1 MDAARHALSH
11 PSLLG
16 VKTFAHTWPM
26 PTSRRTAAPFPARC
40 LALACAAALLA
51 ACAAPGPQQEPPRSQ
66 DTAPAAVRIA
76 ERYVVG
82 DLGKEELDSLA
93 TWAAPD
99 GRTWLIAS
107 GKATDRLSVFDA
119 DTGAHLRTVGGPGRA
134 AGQFDRPNGVA
145 VLQAGKQALLF
156 VVERDN
162 HRVQVF
168 GLPDFAPLA
177 VFGAGRLRSPYGIWV
192 HAPTPGR
199 IDAYVTDSFMYGER
213 FDVVPPLP
221 ELVQRV
227 RRFRLALDEGRI
239 DAQDAG
245 DFGDTS
251 EAGALRLV
259 ESLAGDPAHGRLLIA
274 DEATGPAPRRSNLR
288 EYTLDGRFTG
298 RSLPEGSFDAEAEG
312 IALWSCGGDTGYWVA
327 VDQLFPLTRFHLFDR
342 KTLRWHATWQGRTT
356 ANTDGIALHTAPTRA
371 FPHGALFAVHQ
382 DKAIAAFDLG
392 DVARAL
398 RLAPGCTP

>member
-1 MDAARHALSH
+1 MDFWSAPFGFQR
-11 PSLLG
+11 

-26 PTSRRTAAPFPARC
+26 HRRLHTAALPA
-40 LALACAAALLA
+40 LFACAAALLP
-51 ACAAPGPQQEPPRSQ
+51 ACTATGPRATPEPQAEAP
-66 DTAPAAVRIA
+66 TAVRIA

-82 DLGKEELDSLA
+82 ELGKEELDSLA

-107 GKATDRLSVFDA
+107 GKASDRLSVFDA
-119 DTGAHLRTVGGPGRA
+119 DTGAHLRTVGGPGTA

-145 VLQAGKQALLF
+145 VLQAGDRALLF

-168 GLPDFAPLA
+168 GLPDFAPVA
-177 VFGAGRLRSPYGIWV
+177 MFGAQRLRSPYGIWAHV
-192 HAPTPGR
+192 AAPGR

-227 RRFRLALDEGRI
+227 RKFEIDFADGRMT
-239 DAQDAG
+239 ARDAG

-288 EYTLDGRFTG
+288 EYTLAGRFTG

-312 IALWSCGGDTGYWVA
+312 IALWACGADAGYWVA

-342 KTLRWHATWQGRTT
+342 KTLRWHATWQGNTT
-356 ANTDGIALHTAPTRA
+356 ANTDGIALHAAPTRA

-392 DVARAL
+392 EVARAL
-398 RLAPGCTP
+398 RLEPGCAR

>member
-1 MDAARHALSH
+1 MDYSHRAPPH

-26 PTSRRTAAPFPARC
+26 PIRHHAFALPAV
-40 LALACAAALLA
+40 LACAALLA
-51 ACAAPGPQQEPPRSQ
+51 ACATPRPPDPPPPQTGAPTPL
-66 DTAPAAVRIA
+66 RIA

-82 DLGKEELDSLA
+82 DLGKEELDSLT

-99 GRTWLIAS
+99 GRTWVIAS

-119 DTGAHLRTVGGPGRA
+119 DTGAHLRTVGEPGTA
-134 AGQFDRPNGVA
+134 PGQFDRPNGVA
-145 VLQAGKQALLF
+145 VLNAGDRSLLF

-168 GLPDFAPLA
+168 GLPDFAPLGL
-177 VFGAGRLRSPYGIWV
+177 FGAQRLRSPYGIWV
-192 HAPTPGR
+192 NAIAPGQ

-227 RRFRLALDEGRI
+227 RRFRIGADGDRI
-239 DAQDAG
+239 AAQDTG
-245 DFGDTS
+245 DFGDTT
-251 EAGALRLV
+251 EAGALRMV

-342 KTLRWHATWQGRTT
+342 KTLRWHATWQGQTT
-356 ANTDGIALHTAPTRA
+356 ANTDGIALHAAPTRA